1 MLKIQLLVNIGCDQL
16 EYSGLLELHRLSG
29 SVIGL
34 IVDYEYFSRLLSL
47 CLSEFS
53 VALISTVPRLSV
65 IGDGYVF
72 VCLFVCFIC
81 NGVSDYTESSAEVI
95 QNSGL

>member
-72 VCLFVCFIC
+72 VCLFVLY
-81 NGVSDYTESSAEVI
+81 VTEYQTI
-95 QNSGL
+95 QSLVLK